1 LLQGKRN
8 IATLSNSGKASLKS
22 ISQGNQQEIERT
34 ELALKWTL
42 GVVLGSAISQHVA
55 KAFKRYN
62 QFLFVTDV

>member
-42 GVVLGSAISQHVA
+42 GAVLRSAISQHVT